1 MLDQLLFIMI
11 LTDNGLGEFDNLK
24 EENMTTSEIL
34 KMAMKVYKGFLP
46 DYYRIEIINDESGEI
61 VDYIDERE

>member
-1 MLDQLLFIMI
+1 
-11 LTDNGLGEFDNLK
+11 
-24 EENMTTSEIL
+24 MTTSEIL

-61 VDYIDERE
+61 VDYIDEREVKKNG